1 MGMLDRIEMA
11 LDQIDRHV
19 AAYIATVALQK
30 AYEETGGPQA
40 LDVRQ
45 LPTTQVVG
53 GIARPSN
60 DTFNIDVI
68 VY

>member
-1 MGMLDRIEMA
+1 MGMLDRIEMT

-30 AYEETGGPQA
+30 AYEETRGPQA

-45 LPTTQVVG
+45 RKEKVE
-53 GIARPSN
+53 
-60 DTFNIDVI
+60 
-68 VY
+68 

>member
-30 AYEETGGPQA
+30 AYEETPGPQA
-40 LDVRQ
+40 LDVRRGEDECTGTMRWQ
-45 LPTTQVVG
+45 K
-53 GIARPSN
+53 I
-60 DTFNIDVI
+60 
-68 VY
+68 